1 MLKAGLEESEQML
14 FLNMS
19 LPDQRHALNVAQT
32 ALQLAAGREDI
43 DKVLLLRC
51 ALLHDV
57 GRQKGD
63 VSTADKIFT
72 VLLHKFA
79 PRLALNWGREG
90 RGGALQNLRHAVYI
104 YFNHPARSAALLR
117 AAAVEEKAA
126 LIVSRHHKAPTAGE
140 PPELALLR
148 QADGL
153 N

>member
-1 MLKAGLEESEQML
+1 MLKENLNEAEQLL

-32 ALQLAAGREDI
+32 ALELAAGREEI

-57 GRQKGD
+57 GRQKSD
-63 VSTADKIFT
+63 VSIADKIFT

-79 PRLALNWGREG
+79 ARFALAWGKEG
-90 RGGALQNLRHAVYI
+90 RGGALQNLRHAVYV
-104 YFNHPARSAALLR
+104 YFNHPALSADLLR
-117 AAAVEEKAA
+117 AAAVEERAV
-126 LIVSRHHKAPTAGE
+126 LIVSRHHKAPTAEE